1 MAEENIAQD
10 NNQKRQT
17 VLIVEDDP
25 SLSKMYS
32 LKLAKESFDVIIAHD
47 GADGLAKAAEAN
59 PDIILLDMM
68 LPKYSGIEFLEQ
80 LREHGKVGKV
90 PIIALTNLT
99 ERKEQD
105 RALQLGAK
113 EYLAKAMHTPKDV
126 VEKMKSY
133 LQSTPSTQ
141 K

>member
-1 MAEENIAQD
+1 MADTQP
-10 NNQKRQT
+10 KT

-32 LKLAKESFDVIIAHD
+32 LKFETEGFRVVVAHD
-47 GADGLAKAAEAN
+47 GADGLAKAAEEN
-59 PDIILLDMM
+59 PSVILLDMM

-80 LREHGKVGKV
+80 LKHHGKVTNV

-99 ERKEQD
+99 EKKEMD
-105 RALQLGAK
+105 RAKQLGVK
-113 EYLAKAMHTPKDV
+113 EYLAKAMHTPKEV
-126 VEKMKSY
+126 VDRVKEY
-133 LQSTPSTQ
+133 L